1 MGRATW
7 GRGVAVSL
15 ARLVADSDL
24 VRDMLHMCECE
35 CEVPEKHISLQG
47 VDIEMISMYAKLLSS
62 GEVETS
68 DGDRTSL
75 QFANCNFIR
84 LWWLEW

>member
-1 MGRATW
+1 M
-7 GRGVAVSL
+7 AVSL

-24 VRDMLHMCECE
+24 VRDMLHMCE

-62 GEVETS
+62 GEMETGYHYS
-68 DGDRTSL
+68 SPTVILSGYGGSSGKMLCLLHR
-75 QFANCNFIR
+75 
-84 LWWLEW
+84 

>member
-1 MGRATW
+1 MGA
-7 GRGVAVSL
+7 GVAVSL

-24 VRDMLHMCECE
+24 VRDMLHMCE

-62 GEVETS
+62 GKVETS
-68 DGDRTSL
+68 DGDRISL
-75 QFANCNFIR
+75 QFPNCNFIR